1 MATIKLQ
8 PSGAVVLKDGKVS
21 CGCCGCPY
29 YGLYKS
35 SEFDF
40 SYSFDDIP
48 EELELTT
55 PFIQNFDVVNVSKN
69 SIQISVDG
77 LIKLAYVQS
86 GFFNEYEPG
95 YYEGG
100 WGIGLYSGGWRNVF
114 YTQDSEGIWYE
125 DIGSFSY
132 FFLIYNLLDF
142 PIFDDGLSTRT
153 LDYFANT
160 YNISS
165 VSGSFIVNR
174 PTEIDPFYADRIVPA
189 RNRICNVYGPYEYA
203 NPGLWENTAGV
214 KLFFGA
220 VYDVFDSSIIIDS
233 SSKWTI
239 RNSGQVFRKTGLQN
253 TPVGSYEGG
262 YTVS

>member
-8 PSGAVVLKDGKVS
+8 PSGKVVIKDGKVS

-29 YGLYKS
+29 YGVYNS

-48 EELELTT
+48 EELELTGVST
-55 PFIQNFDVVNVSKN
+55 PFNDVVNVFKN
-69 SIQISVDG
+69 SIQISIDG
-77 LIKLAYVQS
+77 LIKLAYVRS
-86 GFFNEYEPG
+86 VFWNEYEPG
-95 YYEGG
+95 FYEGG
-100 WGIGLYSGGWRNVF
+100 WGIGLYAEGWKNVF
-114 YTQDSEGIWYE
+114 YTQDSEGIWFE
-125 DIGSFSY
+125 DTSSEY
-132 FFLIYNLLDF
+132 SSFLISNFEGQY
-142 PIFDDGLSTRT
+142 RT

-160 YNISS
+160 YNISN

-174 PTEIDPFYADRIVPA
+174 PTEIDPFYEDIIVPA
-189 RNRICNVYGPYEYA
+189 RNRICNPDTDPYEYA
-203 NPGLWENTAGV
+203 NPGLWENTTGV
-214 KLFFGA
+214 QLFFGA